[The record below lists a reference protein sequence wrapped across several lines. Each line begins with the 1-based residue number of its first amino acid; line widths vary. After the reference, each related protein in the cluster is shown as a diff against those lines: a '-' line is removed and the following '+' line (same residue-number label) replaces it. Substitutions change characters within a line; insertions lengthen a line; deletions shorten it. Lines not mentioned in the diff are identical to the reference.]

1 MKRTVAFLLAVLLLL
16 PFAVRAEEY
25 AALPAF
31 FQVKYQVKEQTI
43 NNGRSFVS
51 KDVITTALP
60 QVDQEINGLVDRYD
74 QQLSGQ
80 MKGYKNPKRNSRLD
94 IHVVHTVSGESCV
107 SFLVLARE
115 VYSRKQ
121 QQSPFT
127 TRVYDM
133 ADGRLVTLQDLFAD
147 GSPAWDTLASAVR
160 AQLSAYFPNEKAD
173 ENTLDQLCQREALR
187 TAPFLLGPVC
197 LTLHYEA
204 KTLYPK
210 HPSLMKVRIPYA
222 NLRQDMTDYGK
233 RQTDNSRYKMAAL
246 TFDDGPAYE
255 NSAKIINYL
264 RQHGA
269 QGTFFVVGERIKEYL
284 DIVMRENDEQ
294 HSVQS
299 HHYKHTNSEKSTV
312 GRTQKYTQDFYKAL
326 TGAIG
331 TTPLMLR
338 PPYGKYEMFIK
349 AKVDLPLIL
358 WDVDTK
364 DWAGRSASRVLSVVR
379 EETKPGSIILLHDIK
394 DKTPESARVV
404 MDWLKENNYLCVTV
418 EDLFQHFGQPMTP
431 NRVYNSV
438 KPVSQN

>member
-1 MKRTVAFLLAVLLLL
+1 
-16 PFAVRAEEY
+16 
-25 AALPAF
+25 
-31 FQVKYQVKEQTI
+31 
-43 NNGRSFVS
+43 
-51 KDVITTALP
+51 
-60 QVDQEINGLVDRYD
+60 
-74 QQLSGQ
+74 
-80 MKGYKNPKRNSRLD
+80 
-94 IHVVHTVSGESCV
+94 
-107 SFLVLARE
+107 
-115 VYSRKQ
+115 
-121 QQSPFT
+121 
-127 TRVYDM
+127 
-133 ADGRLVTLQDLFAD
+133 
-147 GSPAWDTLASAVR
+147 
-160 AQLSAYFPNEKAD
+160 
-173 ENTLDQLCQREALR
+173 
-187 TAPFLLGPVC
+187 
-197 LTLHYEA
+197 
-204 KTLYPK
+204 
-210 HPSLMKVRIPYA
+210 
-222 NLRQDMTDYGK
+222 MTDYGK

-331 TTPLMLR
+331 TAPLMLR